1 MRAVDSLPVPAD
13 QPKPLRVLNQCLSQK
28 LELANEVTRFLKHY
42 NCHLLAV
49 NLDGR
54 RPLLR
59 VERLGGPLL
68 AEVARGVML
77 LRPAPGVSYCRAYLL
92 GCEVEWLCPS
102 EVLH

>member
-1 MRAVDSLPVPAD
+1 MRAVDSLSVPAD
-13 QPKPLRVLNQCLSQK
+13 LPKPLRVLNHCLSKK
-28 LELANEVTRFLKHY
+28 LELANEVTRFLKHH
-42 NCHLLAV
+42 NCQLLGV
-49 NLDGR
+49 NLDGV

-59 VERLGGPLL
+59 VERPGGPLL

-102 EVLH
+102 EVVH